1 MLKRLFDL
9 SVAAVL
15 LIVAAPAMLATAL
28 VVRLFLGRDVLF
40 SQRRPGLHGVPFTLY
55 KFRSM
60 TDARDGA
67 GQLLP
72 DAARLNRIGMF
83 LRSTSLDEL
92 PQLFNVLRG
101 DISLVGPRPLLMDY
115 LPLYNA
121 VEARRHSVRPGITGW
136 AQVNGRNA
144 ISWKQKFELDI
155 WYVDNCSFML
165 DMKIL
170 FLTAKKV
177 VMRSEVNAGDHATM
191 TRFLGSDHPDS
202 ER

>member
-15 LIVAAPAMLATAL
+15 LLIAAPGMLATAL
-28 VVRLFLGRDVLF
+28 VVRVFLGRQVLF

-55 KFRSM
+55 KFRTM
-60 TDARDGA
+60 TDERDAAGA
-67 GQLLP
+67 LLP
-72 DAARLNRIGMF
+72 DVARLNRIGKF
-83 LRSTSLDEL
+83 LRSSSLDEL

-121 VEARRHSVRPGITGW
+121 VEARRHDVRPGITGW

-144 ISWKQKFELDI
+144 ISWKQKFELDV
-155 WYVDNCSFML
+155 WYVDHYSFAL

-170 FLTAKKV
+170 MLTAGKV
-177 VMRSEVNAGDHATM
+177 FMRSEVNASEHATM
-191 TRFLGSDHPDS
+191 TRFLGSDHADT